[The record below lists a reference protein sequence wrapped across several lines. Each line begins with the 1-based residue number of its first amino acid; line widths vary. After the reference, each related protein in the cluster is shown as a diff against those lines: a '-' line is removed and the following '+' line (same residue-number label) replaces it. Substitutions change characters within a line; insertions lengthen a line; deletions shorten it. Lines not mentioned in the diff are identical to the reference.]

1 MTDASESLRS
11 LGIRHAL
18 VGGLAV
24 GAYGWPRATRDVDFL
39 VDDSAFVQTE
49 SGVLM
54 LRAGMPV
61 QAHGIAIDTISV
73 RDDERHLLAAIEA
86 AEISE
91 GVPVA
96 PLEALVYLKLASP
109 RSQDRQDV
117 FNLVRAGA
125 DLSLVRRYLS
135 AHAPNLVQKLEAHD
149 FDPGTG
155 VDTCQQVTIPVGST
169 LTLVYQWDQ
178 PFFSVSG
185 PPGSASDMDIVL
197 TDAACSRLLSASAA
211 FNEGNDPVEIF
222 DLYGAD
228 AMLREFFDAVST
240 MLINR
245 PGAGGP

>member
-1 MTDASESLRS
+1 MDLTKRQVTFFRVREGSSGPDLKPVAEAVSEKVWRAMIDASESLRS

-135 AHAPNLVQKLEAHD
+135 AHAPNLVQKLEA
-149 FDPGTG
+149 
-155 VDTCQQVTIPVGST
+155 
-169 LTLVYQWDQ
+169 
-178 PFFSVSG
+178 
-185 PPGSASDMDIVL
+185 IV
-197 TDAACSRLLSASAA
+197 RSAA
-211 FNEGNDPVEIF
+211 EENG
-222 DLYGAD
+222 
-228 AMLREFFDAVST
+228 
-240 MLINR
+240 
-245 PGAGGP
+245 

>member
-1 MTDASESLRS
+1 MDLTKRQVTFFRVREGSSGPDLKPVAEAVSEKVWRAMTDASESLRS

-39 VDDSAFVQTE
+39 VDDSAFVKTE

-54 LRAGMPV
+54 LRVGMPV

-73 RDDERHLLAAIEA
+73 REDERHLLAAIEA

-125 DLSLVRRYLS
+125 DLDLVRLYLS
-135 AHAPNLVQKLEAHD
+135 AHAPNLVQKLEA
-149 FDPGTG
+149 
-155 VDTCQQVTIPVGST
+155 
-169 LTLVYQWDQ
+169 
-178 PFFSVSG
+178 
-185 PPGSASDMDIVL
+185 IVRR
-197 TDAACSRLLSASAA
+197 AAEE
-211 FNEGNDPVEIF
+211 EG
-222 DLYGAD
+222 
-228 AMLREFFDAVST
+228 
-240 MLINR
+240 
-245 PGAGGP
+245 

>member
-1 MTDASESLRS
+1 MDLTKRQVTFFRVREGSSGPDLKPVAEAVSEKVWRAMTDASESLRS

-39 VDDSAFVQTE
+39 VDDSAFVKTE

-125 DLSLVRRYLS
+125 DLELVRRYLS
-135 AHAPNLVQKLEAHD
+135 AHAPNLVQKLEA
-149 FDPGTG
+149 
-155 VDTCQQVTIPVGST
+155 
-169 LTLVYQWDQ
+169 
-178 PFFSVSG
+178 
-185 PPGSASDMDIVL
+185 IV
-197 TDAACSRLLSASAA
+197 RSAA
-211 FNEGNDPVEIF
+211 EEDG
-222 DLYGAD
+222 
-228 AMLREFFDAVST
+228 
-240 MLINR
+240 
-245 PGAGGP
+245 